1 MQEVKQFTNNGNTI
15 EYLIDYPEG
24 YDSNKTYPIIIYLH
38 GYGFVKADMEHL
50 KEHCPIRRER
60 IPSKM
65 PFVIIA
71 PLCKEHCWLF
81 KFETMCAFFEYI
93 RLMNGC
99 DAKRIYLCGSSM
111 GAYSSWYFLLAH
123 KEWFAAAVLCCGGG
137 PYWGGWLYEQFPIR
151 LVHGQLDET
160 VYSRESELM
169 AKRINDAGGKAELII
184 HDDLAHDVWTRTFE
198 SAEIYEWLLN
208 HIKD

>member
-24 YDSNKTYPIIIYLH
+24 YDSNKTYPVIIYLH

-93 RLMNGC
+93 RSMNGS
-99 DAKRIYLCGSSM
+99 DANRAS
-111 GAYSSWYFLLAH
+111 
-123 KEWFAAAVLCCGGG
+123 
-137 PYWGGWLYEQFPIR
+137 PREQADAGYR
-151 LVHGQLDET
+151 RGELRDTGCLGQLYQNVLTGDDVKNDREVGNEAVQADMPQLRKIAYRLPQRGRRSET
-160 VYSRESELM
+160 QMSAMRDGRSRQDSGQTPRAVRFLC
-169 AKRINDAGGKAELII
+169 AAGQ
-184 HDDLAHDVWTRTFE
+184 R
-198 SAEIYEWLLN
+198 YRQLN
-208 HIKD
+208 TG